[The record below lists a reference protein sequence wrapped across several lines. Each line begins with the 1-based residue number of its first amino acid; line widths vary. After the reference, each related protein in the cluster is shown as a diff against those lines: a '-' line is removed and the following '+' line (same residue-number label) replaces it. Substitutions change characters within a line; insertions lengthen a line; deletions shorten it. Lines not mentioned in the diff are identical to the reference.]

1 MHPIVR
7 GYSFLCFFRD
17 MLPTRSFM
25 LFPWPSFCEE
35 RSTEVATGATSASR
49 SGLFLPFP
57 LVFSPGHPLLFFF
70 FRGDAYLPF
79 PFFSLLSRSP
89 TTCVS
94 PVRPVVALRFRSF
107 VPAGASG
114 PVRLSRPC
122 PCGRRRCGHHPP
134 GLAG

>member
-57 LVFSPGHPLLFFF
+57 LVFSPGHPLLFF
-70 FRGDAYLPF
+70 LPG
-79 PFFSLLSRSP
+79 R
-89 TTCVS
+89 CVS
-94 PVRPVVALRFRSF
+94 PFSIFLSPFAVTDHLCVPG
-107 VPAGASG
+107 PAGRRAAIPQLCACRCVGSG
-114 PVRLSRPC
+114 PLVASVPVRKATLW
-122 PCGRRRCGHHPP
+122 
-134 GLAG
+134 